1 MSSIKNIH
9 LIGIGGA
16 GMSGI
21 AEILHN
27 QDYSVSGS
35 DLEDTNVTKRL
46 KNLGVKIFKGHKENN
61 VLKKDLVVISSAIS
75 KKNVELKKAIS
86 MGIPV
91 IPRAE
96 MLANLMMLKNSIAVA
111 GSHGKTTVTCMMAHI
126 FTEAG
131 LDPTYIIGGK
141 VKSFESNA
149 KLGLG
154 EHIIAEADESDG
166 SFLNLRPLKAL
177 VTNIDNDHLGTYG
190 NDFNNLKRSFKKF
203 CLSLPFQGY
212 LIANG
217 DDKSIK
223 NIIKNIPRN
232 SFSFG
237 KDKGNDYQIKDIKQN
252 IRGTSFKLQDNFFKK
267 DYSFSMSMHGE
278 HNVMNA
284 TSAIVAAIQENI
296 DVSIIKKSLKT
307 CSSIERRFEIISHD
321 IFSKKITLVDDYGH
335 HPKEIKYSH
344 DTASEIW
351 KNKKKIVVFQPHR
364 YTRTKDL
371 FDEFIKTLLNI
382 ENLLLLDIYPASEK
396 IIKGYEGKDLFQALK
411 KNGSKVVFCQNH
423 TEVIEKLENMTKG
436 NEVIITQGAGTT
448 SELARKISNQ

>member
-1 MSSIKNIH
+1 MSNIRNIH

-46 KNLGVKIFKGHKENN
+46 KNLGIKIFKGHKENN

-111 GSHGKTTVTCMMAHI
+111 GSHGKTTVTCIMAHI

-190 NDFNNLKRSFKKF
+190 NDFNNLKKSFKKF

-217 DDKSIK
+217 DDQSVK

-237 KDKGNDYQIKDIKQN
+237 KDKSNDYQIKDIEQN
-252 IRGTSFKLQDNFFKK
+252 IRGTSFKLKDNFVKK

-284 TSAIVAAIQENI
+284 TSAIIAAIQEDI

-307 CSSIERRFEIISHD
+307 CSSIERRFEIISDD

-335 HPKEIKYSH
+335 HPKEIKYSY

-396 IIKGYEGKDLFQALK
+396 IIKGYEGKDLFKALK
-411 KNGSKVVFCQNH
+411 KNGSNVVFCQNH
-423 TEVIEKLENMTKG
+423 TEVIEKLENMTAGK
-436 NEVIITQGAGTT
+436 EVIITQGAGTT
-448 SELARKISNQ
+448 SELARKISHQ

>member
-1 MSSIKNIH
+1 MSSIKSIH

-27 QDYSVSGS
+27 QNYSVSGS

-111 GSHGKTTVTCMMAHI
+111 GSHGKTTVTCIMALI

-149 KLGLG
+149 RLGLG

-190 NDFNNLKRSFKKF
+190 NDFNNLKKSFKKF

-217 DDKSIK
+217 DDQSIK

-237 KDKGNDYQIKDIKQN
+237 KDKSNDYQIKDIKQN
-252 IRGTSFKLQDNFFKK
+252 IRGASFKLKDNFVKK

-284 TSAIVAAIQENI
+284 TSAIIAAIQENI
-296 DVSIIKKSLKT
+296 DLSIIKKSLKT
-307 CSSIERRFEIISHD
+307 CSSIERRFEIVSHD

-344 DTASEIW
+344 DTASDIW

-423 TEVIEKLENMTKG
+423 TEVIEKLENMITG

-448 SELARKISNQ
+448 SDLARKISNL

>member
-1 MSSIKNIH
+1 MSSIKSIH

-27 QDYSVSGS
+27 QNYSVSGS

-111 GSHGKTTVTCMMAHI
+111 GSHGKTTVTCIMAHI

-190 NDFNNLKRSFKKF
+190 NDFNNLKKSFKKF

-217 DDKSIK
+217 DDPSIK

-237 KDKGNDYQIKDIKQN
+237 KDKSNDYQIKDIKQN
-252 IRGTSFKLQDNFFKK
+252 IRGTSFKLKDNFVKK

-284 TSAIVAAIQENI
+284 TSAIIAAIQENI
-296 DVSIIKKSLKT
+296 DVSTIKKSLKT

-335 HPKEIKYSH
+335 HPKEIKYSY

-351 KNKKKIVVFQPHR
+351 KNKKKFVVFQPHR

-382 ENLLLLDIYPASEK
+382 ENLLLLDIYPASER

-411 KNGSKVVFCQNH
+411 KNGSNVVFCQNH
-423 TEVIEKLENMTKG
+423 TEVIKKLENMTEG

>member
-1 MSSIKNIH
+1 MSSIKSIH

-27 QDYSVSGS
+27 QNYSVSGS

-111 GSHGKTTVTCMMAHI
+111 GSHGKTTVTCIMAHI

-190 NDFNNLKRSFKKF
+190 NDFNNLKKSFKKF

-217 DDKSIK
+217 DDPSIK

-237 KDKGNDYQIKDIKQN
+237 KDKSNDYQIKDIKQN
-252 IRGTSFKLQDNFFKK
+252 IRGTSFKLKDNFVKK

-284 TSAIVAAIQENI
+284 TSAIIAAIQENI
-296 DVSIIKKSLKT
+296 DLSIIKKSLKT
-307 CSSIERRFEIISHD
+307 CSSIERRFEIVSHD

-335 HPKEIKYSH
+335 HPKEIKYSY

-411 KNGSKVVFCQNH
+411 KNGSNVVFCQNH
-423 TEVIEKLENMTKG
+423 TEVIEKLVNMTSG

-448 SELARKISNQ
+448 SELARKISNL

>member
-1 MSSIKNIH
+1 MSSIKSIH

-27 QDYSVSGS
+27 QNYSVSGS

-111 GSHGKTTVTCMMAHI
+111 GSHGKTTVTCIMAHI

-149 KLGLG
+149 RLGLG

-190 NDFNNLKRSFKKF
+190 NDFNNLKKSFKKF

-217 DDKSIK
+217 DDQSIK

-237 KDKGNDYQIKDIKQN
+237 KDKSNDYQIKDIKQN
-252 IRGTSFKLQDNFFKK
+252 IKGTSFKLKDNFVKK

-284 TSAIVAAIQENI
+284 TSAIIAAIQENI
-296 DVSIIKKSLKT
+296 DMSIIKKSLKT

-396 IIKGYEGKDLFQALK
+396 IIKGYEGKDLFKALK
-411 KNGSKVVFCQNH
+411 KKGSNVVFCQNH
-423 TEVIEKLENMTKG
+423 TEVIEKLENMTTG

>member
-1 MSSIKNIH
+1 MSSIKSIH

-27 QDYSVSGS
+27 QNYSVSGS

-46 KNLGVKIFKGHKENN
+46 KNLGVKILKGHKENN

-111 GSHGKTTVTCMMAHI
+111 GSHGKTTVTCIMAHI

-190 NDFNNLKRSFKKF
+190 NDFNNLKKSFKKF

-217 DDKSIK
+217 DDPSIK

-237 KDKGNDYQIKDIKQN
+237 KDKSNDYQIKDIKQN
-252 IRGTSFKLQDNFFKK
+252 IRGTSFKLKDNFVKK

-284 TSAIVAAIQENI
+284 TSAIIAAIQENI
-296 DVSIIKKSLKT
+296 DLSIIKKSLKT
-307 CSSIERRFEIISHD
+307 CSSIERRFEIVSHD

-335 HPKEIKYSH
+335 HPKEIKYSY

-411 KNGSKVVFCQNH
+411 KNGSNVVFCQNH
-423 TEVIEKLENMTKG
+423 TEVIEKLENMTTG

-448 SELARKISNQ
+448 SDLARKISNL

>member
-46 KNLGVKIFKGHKENN
+46 KNLGIKIFKGHKENN

-154 EHIIAEADESDG
+154 KHIIAEADESDG

-190 NDFNNLKRSFKKF
+190 NDFNNLKKSFKKF

-223 NIIKNIPRN
+223 NIIKNLPRN

-237 KDKGNDYQIKDIKQN
+237 KDKSNDYQIKDIKQN
-252 IRGTSFKLQDNFFKK
+252 IRGTSFKLKDNFVKK

-284 TSAIVAAIQENI
+284 TSAIIAAIQENI

-371 FDEFIKTLLNI
+371 FDEFIKILLNI

-411 KNGSKVVFCQNH
+411 KNGSNVEFCQNH
-423 TEVIEKLENMTKG
+423 TEVIEKLENMTSG

-448 SELARKISNQ
+448 SELARKISNL

>member
-1 MSSIKNIH
+1 MSSIKKIH

-75 KKNVELKKAIS
+75 KKNVEFKKAIS
-86 MGIPV
+86 IGIPV

-111 GSHGKTTVTCMMAHI
+111 GSHGKTTVTCIMAHI

-190 NDFNNLKRSFKKF
+190 NDFNNLKKSFKKF
-203 CLSLPFQGY
+203 CLSLPFHGY

-217 DDKSIK
+217 DDQSIK
-223 NIIKNIPRN
+223 NIIQNIPRN

-237 KDKGNDYQIKDIKQN
+237 KDKSNDYQIKDIKQN
-252 IRGTSFKLQDNFFKK
+252 IRGASFKLKDNFVKK

-284 TSAIVAAIQENI
+284 TSAIITAIQENI

-307 CSSIERRFEIISHD
+307 CSSIERRFEIISDD

-351 KNKKKIVVFQPHR
+351 KNNKKIVVFQPHR
-364 YTRTKDL
+364 YTRTMDL

-382 ENLLLLDIYPASEK
+382 ENLLLLDIYPANEK

-411 KNGSKVVFCQNH
+411 KKGSNVIFCQNH
-423 TEVIEKLENMTKG
+423 TEVIEKLENMTAG

>member
-1 MSSIKNIH
+1 MSSIKKIH

-27 QDYSVSGS
+27 QDYFVSGS
-35 DLEDTNVTKRL
+35 DLEDTDVTKRL
-46 KNLGVKIFKGHKENN
+46 KNLGVKIFKGHRESN

-111 GSHGKTTVTCMMAHI
+111 GSHGKTTVTCIMAHI

-190 NDFNNLKRSFKKF
+190 NDFNNLIKSFKKF

-237 KDKGNDYQIKDIKQN
+237 KDKSNDYQIKDIKQN
-252 IRGTSFKLQDNFFKK
+252 IRGTSFKLKDNFVKK

-284 TSAIVAAIQENI
+284 TSAIIAAIQENI
-296 DVSIIKKSLKT
+296 DVSFIKKSLKT
-307 CSSIERRFEIISHD
+307 CSSIERRFEIISDD
-321 IFSKKITLVDDYGH
+321 IFSKEITLVDDYGH
-335 HPKEIKYSH
+335 HPKEIKYSYE
-344 DTASEIW
+344 TASEIW

-371 FDEFIKTLLNI
+371 FNEFIETLLDI
-382 ENLLLLDIYPASEK
+382 ENLLLLDTYPASER
-396 IIKGYEGKDLFQALK
+396 IIKGYEGKDLFHALK
-411 KNGSKVVFCQNH
+411 QNGSNVIFCQNH
-423 TEVIEKLENMTKG
+423 IDVIQKLQNMTNGKEVIM
-436 NEVIITQGAGTT
+436 TQGAGTT

>member
-27 QDYSVSGS
+27 QDYCVSGS

-111 GSHGKTTVTCMMAHI
+111 GSHGKTTVTCIMAHI

-217 DDKSIK
+217 DDQSIK
-223 NIIKNIPRN
+223 NIIQNIPRN

-237 KDKGNDYQIKDIKQN
+237 KDKTNDYQIKDIKQN
-252 IRGTSFKLQDNFFKK
+252 IRGTSFKLKDNFVKK

-284 TSAIVAAIQENI
+284 TSAIIAAIRENI

-411 KNGSKVVFCQNH
+411 KNGSNVIFCQNH
-423 TEVIEKLENMTKG
+423 TEVIKKLKNMTAG
-436 NEVIITQGAGTT
+436 NEIIITQGAGTT
-448 SELARKISNQ
+448 SELAGKISNQ

>member
-1 MSSIKNIH
+1 MSSIKSIH

-27 QDYSVSGS
+27 QNYSVSGS

-111 GSHGKTTVTCMMAHI
+111 GSHGKTTVTCIMAHI

-190 NDFNNLKRSFKKF
+190 NDFNNLKKSFKKF

-217 DDKSIK
+217 DDPSIK

-237 KDKGNDYQIKDIKQN
+237 KDKSNDYQIKDIKQN
-252 IRGTSFKLQDNFFKK
+252 IRGTSFKLKDNFVKK

-284 TSAIVAAIQENI
+284 TSAIIAAIQENI
-296 DVSIIKKSLKT
+296 DLSIIKKSLKT
-307 CSSIERRFEIISHD
+307 CSSIERRFEIVSHD

-335 HPKEIKYSH
+335 HPKEIKYSY

-411 KNGSKVVFCQNH
+411 KNGSNVVFCQNH
-423 TEVIEKLENMTKG
+423 TEVIKKLENMTEG

-448 SELARKISNQ
+448 SDLARKISNL

>member
-46 KNLGVKIFKGHKENN
+46 KNLGVKIFKGHKEKN

-75 KKNVELKKAIS
+75 NKNVELKKAIS
-86 MGIPV
+86 IGIPV

-154 EHIIAEADESDG
+154 KHIIAEADESDG

-190 NDFNNLKRSFKKF
+190 NDFNNLKKSFKKF

-237 KDKGNDYQIKDIKQN
+237 KDKSNDYQIKDIKQN

-371 FDEFIKTLLNI
+371 FDEFIKTLLKI

-411 KNGSKVVFCQNH
+411 KNGSKVLFCQNH
-423 TEVIEKLENMTKG
+423 TEVIEKLENITSG

-448 SELARKISNQ
+448 SELARKISNL

>member
-27 QDYSVSGS
+27 QNYSVSGS

-46 KNLGVKIFKGHKENN
+46 KNLGVKIFKGHKEKN

-111 GSHGKTTVTCMMAHI
+111 GSHGKTTVTCIMAHI

-190 NDFNNLKRSFKKF
+190 NDFNNLKKSFKKF
-203 CLSLPFQGY
+203 CLSLPFQGF

-237 KDKGNDYQIKDIKQN
+237 KDKSNDYQIKDIKQN
-252 IRGTSFKLQDNFFKK
+252 IRGTSFKLQDNLFKK

-371 FDEFIKTLLNI
+371 FDEFVKTLSNI

-411 KNGSKVVFCQNH
+411 KNGSKVLFCQNH
-423 TEVIEKLENMTKG
+423 TEVIEKLENMTSG
-436 NEVIITQGAGTT
+436 NEVIITQGARTT

>member
-27 QDYSVSGS
+27 QNYSVSGS

-75 KKNVELKKAIS
+75 KTNIELKKAIS

-111 GSHGKTTVTCMMAHI
+111 GSHGKTTVTCIMAHI

-190 NDFNNLKRSFKKF
+190 NDFNNLKKSFKKF

-217 DDKSIK
+217 DDPSIK

-237 KDKGNDYQIKDIKQN
+237 KDKSNDYQIKDIKQN
-252 IRGTSFKLQDNFFKK
+252 IRGTSFKLKDNFVKK

-284 TSAIVAAIQENI
+284 TSAIIAAIQENI
-296 DVSIIKKSLKT
+296 DLSIIKKSLKT
-307 CSSIERRFEIISHD
+307 CSSIERRFEIVSHD

-335 HPKEIKYSH
+335 HPKEIKYSY

-396 IIKGYEGKDLFQALK
+396 SIKGYEGKDLFQALK

-423 TEVIEKLENMTKG
+423 TEVIEKLENMTEG

>member
-1 MSSIKNIH
+1 MSSIKSIH

-27 QDYSVSGS
+27 QNYSVSGS

-111 GSHGKTTVTCMMAHI
+111 GSHGKTTVTCIMAHI

-149 KLGLG
+149 RLGLG

-190 NDFNNLKRSFKKF
+190 NDFNNLKKSFKKF

-217 DDKSIK
+217 DDPSIK

-237 KDKGNDYQIKDIKQN
+237 KDKSNDYQIKDIKQN
-252 IRGTSFKLQDNFFKK
+252 IRGTSFKLKDNFVKK

-284 TSAIVAAIQENI
+284 TSAIIAAIQENI
-296 DVSIIKKSLKT
+296 DLSIIKKSLKT
-307 CSSIERRFEIISHD
+307 CSSIERRFEIVSHD

-335 HPKEIKYSH
+335 HPIEIKYSY

-411 KNGSKVVFCQNH
+411 KNGSNVVFCQNH
-423 TEVIEKLENMTKG
+423 TEVIEKLENMTTG

-448 SELARKISNQ
+448 SDLARKISNL

>member
-27 QDYSVSGS
+27 QNYSVSGS

-111 GSHGKTTVTCMMAHI
+111 GSHGKTTVTCIMAHI

-190 NDFNNLKRSFKKF
+190 NDFNNLKKSFKKF

-217 DDKSIK
+217 DDPSIK

-237 KDKGNDYQIKDIKQN
+237 KDKSNDYQIKDIKQN
-252 IRGTSFKLQDNFFKK
+252 IRGTSFKLKDNFVKK

-284 TSAIVAAIQENI
+284 TSAIIAAIQENI
-296 DVSIIKKSLKT
+296 DLSIIKKSLKT
-307 CSSIERRFEIISHD
+307 CSSIERRFEIVSHD

-344 DTASEIW
+344 ETASEIW

-382 ENLLLLDIYPASEK
+382 ENLLLLDIYPASER
-396 IIKGYEGKDLFQALK
+396 IIKGYEGKDLFRALK
-411 KNGSKVVFCQNH
+411 KNGSNVVFCQNH
-423 TEVIEKLENMTKG
+423 TEVIEKLENMTTG

-448 SELARKISNQ
+448 SDLARKISNL

>member
-27 QDYSVSGS
+27 QEYSVSGS

-75 KKNVELKKAIS
+75 KTNIELKKAIS

-111 GSHGKTTVTCMMAHI
+111 GSHGKTTVTCIMAHI

-149 KLGLG
+149 RLGLG

-190 NDFNNLKRSFKKF
+190 NDFNNLKKSFKKF

-217 DDKSIK
+217 DDQSIK

-237 KDKGNDYQIKDIKQN
+237 KDKSNDYQIKDIKQN
-252 IRGTSFKLQDNFFKK
+252 IRGTSFKLKDNFVKK

-284 TSAIVAAIQENI
+284 TSAIIAAIQENI
-296 DVSIIKKSLKT
+296 DVSTIKKSLKT

-411 KNGSKVVFCQNH
+411 KNGSNVVFCQNH
-423 TEVIEKLENMTKG
+423 TEVIEKLENMITG

-448 SELARKISNQ
+448 SDLARKISNL

>member
-35 DLEDTNVTKRL
+35 DIEDTDVTKRL

-111 GSHGKTTVTCMMAHI
+111 GTHGKTTVTCIMAHI

-190 NDFNNLKRSFKKF
+190 NDFNNLKKSFKKF

-217 DDKSIK
+217 DDQSIK

-237 KDKGNDYQIKDIKQN
+237 KDKSNDYQIKDIKQN
-252 IRGTSFKLQDNFFKK
+252 IRGTSFKLKDNFVKK

-284 TSAIVAAIQENI
+284 TSAIIAAIQENI
-296 DVSIIKKSLKT
+296 DVSFIKKSLKT
-307 CSSIERRFEIISHD
+307 CSSIERRFEIISDD
-321 IFSKKITLVDDYGH
+321 IFSKEITLVDDYGH
-335 HPKEIKYSH
+335 HPKEIKYSYE
-344 DTASEIW
+344 TASEIW

-371 FDEFIKTLLNI
+371 FNEFIETLLDI
-382 ENLLLLDIYPASEK
+382 ENLLLLDTYPASER
-396 IIKGYEGKDLFQALK
+396 IIKGYEGKDIFHALK
-411 KNGSKVVFCQNH
+411 QNGSNVIFCQNH
-423 TEVIEKLENMTKG
+423 IDVIQKLQNMTNGREVIM
-436 NEVIITQGAGTT
+436 TQGAGTT
-448 SELARKISNQ
+448 SELARKISDQ

>member
-1 MSSIKNIH
+1 MSSIKSIH

-27 QDYSVSGS
+27 QNYSVSGS

-111 GSHGKTTVTCMMAHI
+111 GSHGKTTVTCIMAHI

-190 NDFNNLKRSFKKF
+190 NDFNNLKKSFKKF

-217 DDKSIK
+217 DDPSIK

-237 KDKGNDYQIKDIKQN
+237 KDKSNDYQIKDIKQN
-252 IRGTSFKLQDNFFKK
+252 IRGTSFKLKDNFVKK

-284 TSAIVAAIQENI
+284 TSAIIAAIQENI
-296 DVSIIKKSLKT
+296 DLSIIKKSLKT
-307 CSSIERRFEIISHD
+307 CSSIERRFEIVSHD

-335 HPKEIKYSH
+335 HPKEIKYSY

-423 TEVIEKLENMTKG
+423 TEVIEKLENMTTG

-448 SELARKISNQ
+448 SDLARKISNL

>member
-1 MSSIKNIH
+1 MSSIKSIH

-75 KKNVELKKAIS
+75 KTNIELKKAIS

-111 GSHGKTTVTCMMAHI
+111 GSHGKTTVTCIMAHI

-190 NDFNNLKRSFKKF
+190 NDFNNLKKSFKKF

-217 DDKSIK
+217 DDQSIK

-237 KDKGNDYQIKDIKQN
+237 KDKSNDYQIKDIKQN
-252 IRGTSFKLQDNFFKK
+252 IRGTSFKLKDNFVKK

-284 TSAIVAAIQENI
+284 TSAIIAAIQENI
-296 DVSIIKKSLKT
+296 DVSTIKKSLKT

-411 KNGSKVVFCQNH
+411 KNGSNVVFCQNH
-423 TEVIEKLENMTKG
+423 TEVIKKLENMTEG

>member
-27 QDYSVSGS
+27 QNYSVSGS

-190 NDFNNLKRSFKKF
+190 NDFNNLKKSFKKF

-237 KDKGNDYQIKDIKQN
+237 KDKSNDYQIKDIKQN
-252 IRGTSFKLQDNFFKK
+252 IRGTSFKLKDNFVKK

-278 HNVMNA
+278 HNAMTA
-284 TSAIVAAIQENI
+284 TSAIIAAIQENI
-296 DVSIIKKSLKT
+296 DLSIIKKSLKT
-307 CSSIERRFEIISHD
+307 CSSIERRFEIVSHD

-411 KNGSKVVFCQNH
+411 TNGSNVVFCQNH
-423 TEVIEKLENMTKG
+423 TEVIEKLENMTEG

>member
-46 KNLGVKIFKGHKENN
+46 KNLGVKIFKGHKEKN

-75 KKNVELKKAIS
+75 NKNVELKKAIS
-86 MGIPV
+86 IGIPV

-154 EHIIAEADESDG
+154 KHIIAEADESDG

-190 NDFNNLKRSFKKF
+190 NDFNNLKKSFKKF

-223 NIIKNIPRN
+223 NIIKKIPRN

-237 KDKGNDYQIKDIKQN
+237 KDKSNDYQIKDIKQN
-252 IRGTSFKLQDNFFKK
+252 IRGTSFKLQDN
-267 DYSFSMSMHGE
+267 
-278 HNVMNA
+278 
-284 TSAIVAAIQENI
+284 
-296 DVSIIKKSLKT
+296 
-307 CSSIERRFEIISHD
+307 
-321 IFSKKITLVDDYGH
+321 
-335 HPKEIKYSH
+335 
-344 DTASEIW
+344 
-351 KNKKKIVVFQPHR
+351 
-364 YTRTKDL
+364 
-371 FDEFIKTLLNI
+371 
-382 ENLLLLDIYPASEK
+382 
-396 IIKGYEGKDLFQALK
+396 
-411 KNGSKVVFCQNH
+411 
-423 TEVIEKLENMTKG
+423 
-436 NEVIITQGAGTT
+436 
-448 SELARKISNQ
+448 

>member
-1 MSSIKNIH
+1 MSSIKSIH

-27 QDYSVSGS
+27 QNYSVSGS

-111 GSHGKTTVTCMMAHI
+111 GSHGKTTVTCIMAHI

-190 NDFNNLKRSFKKF
+190 NDFNNLKKSFKKF

-217 DDKSIK
+217 DDPSIK

-237 KDKGNDYQIKDIKQN
+237 KDKSNDYQIKDIKQN
-252 IRGTSFKLQDNFFKK
+252 IRGTSFKLKDNFVKK

-284 TSAIVAAIQENI
+284 TSAIIAAIQENI
-296 DVSIIKKSLKT
+296 DLSIIKKSLKT
-307 CSSIERRFEIISHD
+307 CSSIERRFEIVSHD

-335 HPKEIKYSH
+335 HPKEIKYSY

-411 KNGSKVVFCQNH
+411 KNGSNVVFCQNH
-423 TEVIEKLENMTKG
+423 TEVIEKLENMTTG

-448 SELARKISNQ
+448 SDLARKISNL

>member
-1 MSSIKNIH
+1 
-9 LIGIGGA
+9 
-16 GMSGI
+16 MSGI

-27 QDYSVSGS
+27 QNYSVSGS

-111 GSHGKTTVTCMMAHI
+111 GSHGKTTVTCIMAHI

-190 NDFNNLKRSFKKF
+190 NDFNNLKKSFKKF

-217 DDKSIK
+217 DDPSIK

-237 KDKGNDYQIKDIKQN
+237 KDKSNDYQIKDIKQN
-252 IRGTSFKLQDNFFKK
+252 IRGTSFKLKDNFVKK
-267 DYSFSMSMHGE
+267 DYSFTMSMHGE

-284 TSAIVAAIQENI
+284 TSAIIAAIQENI

-335 HPKEIKYSH
+335 HPKEIKYSY

-411 KNGSKVVFCQNH
+411 KNGSNVVFCQNH
-423 TEVIEKLENMTKG
+423 TEVIEKLENMTTG

-448 SELARKISNQ
+448 SDLARKISNLW

>member
-75 KKNVELKKAIS
+75 KTNIELKKAIS

-111 GSHGKTTVTCMMAHI
+111 GSHGKTTVTCIMAHI

-190 NDFNNLKRSFKKF
+190 NDFNNLKKSFKKF

-217 DDKSIK
+217 DDQSIK
-223 NIIKNIPRN
+223 KIIKNIPRN

-237 KDKGNDYQIKDIKQN
+237 KDKSNDYQIKDIKQN
-252 IRGTSFKLQDNFFKK
+252 IRGTSFKLKDNFVKK

-284 TSAIVAAIQENI
+284 TSAIIAAIQENI
-296 DVSIIKKSLKT
+296 DLSIIKKSLKT
-307 CSSIERRFEIISHD
+307 CSSIERRFEIVSHD

-335 HPKEIKYSH
+335 HPKEIKYSY

-411 KNGSKVVFCQNH
+411 KNGSNVVFCQNH
-423 TEVIEKLENMTKG
+423 TEVIEKLENMTTG

-448 SELARKISNQ
+448 SDLARKISNL

>member
-111 GSHGKTTVTCMMAHI
+111 GSHGKTTVTCIMAHI

-190 NDFNNLKRSFKKF
+190 NDFNNLKKSFKKF

-217 DDKSIK
+217 DDQSIK
-223 NIIKNIPRN
+223 NIIQNIPRN

-237 KDKGNDYQIKDIKQN
+237 KDKSNDYQIKDIKQN
-252 IRGTSFKLQDNFFKK
+252 IKGVSFKLKDNFVKK

-284 TSAIVAAIQENI
+284 TSAIITAIQENI

-307 CSSIERRFEIISHD
+307 CSSIERRFEIISDD

-351 KNKKKIVVFQPHR
+351 KNNKKIVVFQPHR
-364 YTRTKDL
+364 YTRTMDL
-371 FDEFIKTLLNI
+371 FDEFIKILLNI
-382 ENLLLLDIYPASEK
+382 ENLLLLDIYPANEK
-396 IIKGYEGKDLFQALK
+396 IIKGYEGKDLFLALK
-411 KNGSKVVFCQNH
+411 KKGSNVVFCQNH
-423 TEVIEKLENMTKG
+423 TEVIENLENITAG

>member
-1 MSSIKNIH
+1 MSSIKSIH

-27 QDYSVSGS
+27 QNYSVSGS

-111 GSHGKTTVTCMMAHI
+111 GSHGKTTVTCIMAHI

-190 NDFNNLKRSFKKF
+190 NDFNNLKKSFKKF

-217 DDKSIK
+217 DDPSIK

-237 KDKGNDYQIKDIKQN
+237 KDKSNDYQIKDIKQN
-252 IRGTSFKLQDNFFKK
+252 IRGTSFKLKDNFVKK

-284 TSAIVAAIQENI
+284 TSAIIAAIQENI
-296 DVSIIKKSLKT
+296 DMSIIKKSLKT

-335 HPKEIKYSH
+335 HPKEIKYSY

-411 KNGSKVVFCQNH
+411 KNGSNVVFCQNH
-423 TEVIEKLENMTKG
+423 TEVIEKLENMTTG

-448 SELARKISNQ
+448 SDLARKISNL

>member
-1 MSSIKNIH
+1 MSSIKSIH

-27 QDYSVSGS
+27 QNYSVSGS

-111 GSHGKTTVTCMMAHI
+111 GSHGKTTVTCIMAHI

-190 NDFNNLKRSFKKF
+190 NDFNNLKKSFKKF

-217 DDKSIK
+217 DDPSIK

-237 KDKGNDYQIKDIKQN
+237 KDKSNDYQIKDIKQN
-252 IRGTSFKLQDNFFKK
+252 IKGTSFKLKDNFVKK
-267 DYSFSMSMHGE
+267 EYSFSMSMHGE

-284 TSAIVAAIQENI
+284 TSAIIAAIQENI
-296 DVSIIKKSLKT
+296 DLSIIKKSLKT
-307 CSSIERRFEIISHD
+307 CSSIERRFEIVSHD

-335 HPKEIKYSH
+335 HPKEIKYSY

-411 KNGSKVVFCQNH
+411 KNGSNVVFCQNH
-423 TEVIEKLENMTKG
+423 TEVIEKLENMTTG

-448 SELARKISNQ
+448 SDLARKISNL

>member
-1 MSSIKNIH
+1 MSSIKSIH

-111 GSHGKTTVTCMMAHI
+111 GSHGKTTVTCIMAHI

-190 NDFNNLKRSFKKF
+190 NDFNNLKKSFKKF

-217 DDKSIK
+217 DDQSIK

-237 KDKGNDYQIKDIKQN
+237 KDKSNDYQIKDIKQN
-252 IRGTSFKLQDNFFKK
+252 IKGTSFKLKDNFVKK

-284 TSAIVAAIQENI
+284 TSAIIAAIQENI

-335 HPKEIKYSH
+335 HPKEIKYSY

-411 KNGSKVVFCQNH
+411 KNGSNVVFCQNH
-423 TEVIEKLENMTKG
+423 TEVIEKLENMTTG

-448 SELARKISNQ
+448 SDLARKISNL

>member
-9 LIGIGGA
+9 LIGIGGS

-111 GSHGKTTVTCMMAHI
+111 GSHGKTTVTCIMAHI

-190 NDFNNLKRSFKKF
+190 NDFNNLKKSFKKF

-217 DDKSIK
+217 DDPSIK

-237 KDKGNDYQIKDIKQN
+237 KDKSNDYQIKDIKQN
-252 IRGTSFKLQDNFFKK
+252 IRGTSFKLKDNFVKK

-284 TSAIVAAIQENI
+284 TSAIIAAIQENI
-296 DVSIIKKSLKT
+296 DLSIIKKSLKT
-307 CSSIERRFEIISHD
+307 CSSIERRFEIVSHD

-335 HPKEIKYSH
+335 HPKEIKYSY

-411 KNGSKVVFCQNH
+411 KNGSNVVFCQNH
-423 TEVIEKLENMTKG
+423 TEVIEKLENMTTG

-448 SELARKISNQ
+448 SDLARKISNL

>member
-27 QDYSVSGS
+27 QNYSVSGS

-111 GSHGKTTVTCMMAHI
+111 GSHGKTTVTCIMAHI

-190 NDFNNLKRSFKKF
+190 NDFNNLKKSFKKF

-217 DDKSIK
+217 DDPSIK

-237 KDKGNDYQIKDIKQN
+237 KDKSNDYQIKDIKQN
-252 IRGTSFKLQDNFFKK
+252 IRGTSFKLKDNFVKK

-284 TSAIVAAIQENI
+284 TSAIIAAIQENI
-296 DVSIIKKSLKT
+296 DLSIIKKSLKT
-307 CSSIERRFEIISHD
+307 CSSIERRFEIVSHD

-335 HPKEIKYSH
+335 HPKEIKYSY

-423 TEVIEKLENMTKG
+423 TEVIEKLVNMTSG

-448 SELARKISNQ
+448 SELARKISNL

>member
-1 MSSIKNIH
+1 MSSIKSIH

-27 QDYSVSGS
+27 QNYSVSGS

-111 GSHGKTTVTCMMAHI
+111 GSHGKTTVTCIMAHI

-190 NDFNNLKRSFKKF
+190 NDFNNLKKSFKKF

-217 DDKSIK
+217 DDPSIK

-237 KDKGNDYQIKDIKQN
+237 KDKSNDYQIKDIKQN
-252 IRGTSFKLQDNFFKK
+252 IRGTSFKLKDNFVKK

-284 TSAIVAAIQENI
+284 TSAIIAAIQENI
-296 DVSIIKKSLKT
+296 DLSIIKKSLKT
-307 CSSIERRFEIISHD
+307 CSSIERRFEIVSHD

-335 HPKEIKYSH
+335 HPKEIKYSY

-411 KNGSKVVFCQNH
+411 KNGSNVVFCQNH
-423 TEVIEKLENMTKG
+423 TEVIEKLENMTTE

-448 SELARKISNQ
+448 SDLARKISNL

>member
-46 KNLGVKIFKGHKENN
+46 KNLGVKIFKGHKEKN

-111 GSHGKTTVTCMMAHI
+111 GSHGKTTVTCIMAHI

-190 NDFNNLKRSFKKF
+190 NDFNNLKKSFKKF

-237 KDKGNDYQIKDIKQN
+237 KDKSNDYQIKDIKQN

-411 KNGSKVVFCQNH
+411 KNGSKVLFCQNH
-423 TEVIEKLENMTKG
+423 TEVIEKLENMISG

-448 SELARKISNQ
+448 SELARKISNL

>member
-46 KNLGVKIFKGHKENN
+46 KNLGVKIFKGHKEKN

-111 GSHGKTTVTCMMAHI
+111 GSHGKTTVTCIMAHI

-190 NDFNNLKRSFKKF
+190 NDFNNLKKSFKKF

-237 KDKGNDYQIKDIKQN
+237 KDKSNDYQIKDIKQN

-411 KNGSKVVFCQNH
+411 KNGSKVLFCQNH
-423 TEVIEKLENMTKG
+423 TEVIEKLENMTSG

-448 SELARKISNQ
+448 SELARKISNL

>member
-1 MSSIKNIH
+1 MSSIKSIH

-27 QDYSVSGS
+27 QNYSVSGS

-111 GSHGKTTVTCMMAHI
+111 GSHGKTTVTCIMAHI

-190 NDFNNLKRSFKKF
+190 NDFNNLKKSFKKF

-217 DDKSIK
+217 DDQSIK

-237 KDKGNDYQIKDIKQN
+237 KDKSNDYQIKDIKQN
-252 IRGTSFKLQDNFFKK
+252 IRGTSFKLKDNFVKK

-284 TSAIVAAIQENI
+284 TSAIIAAIQENI

-335 HPKEIKYSH
+335 HPKEIKFSH
-344 DTASEIW
+344 DTASKIW

-411 KNGSKVVFCQNH
+411 KNGSNVVFCQNH
-423 TEVIEKLENMTKG
+423 TEVIEKLENMTTG

-448 SELARKISNQ
+448 SDLARKISNL

>member
-1 MSSIKNIH
+1 MSSIKSIH

-27 QDYSVSGS
+27 QNYSVSGS

-111 GSHGKTTVTCMMAHI
+111 GSHGKTTVTCIMAHI

-190 NDFNNLKRSFKKF
+190 NDFNNLKKSFKKF

-217 DDKSIK
+217 DDPSIK
-223 NIIKNIPRN
+223 SIIKNIPRN

-237 KDKGNDYQIKDIKQN
+237 KDKSNDYQIKDIKQN
-252 IRGTSFKLQDNFFKK
+252 IRGTSFKLKDNFVKK

-284 TSAIVAAIQENI
+284 TSAIIAAIQENI
-296 DVSIIKKSLKT
+296 DLSIIKKSLKT
-307 CSSIERRFEIISHD
+307 CSSIERRFEIVSHD

-335 HPKEIKYSH
+335 HPKEIKYSY

-396 IIKGYEGKDLFQALK
+396 IIKGYEGKDLFQVLK
-411 KNGSKVVFCQNH
+411 KNGSNVVFCQNH
-423 TEVIEKLENMTKG
+423 TEVIEKLENMTTG

-448 SELARKISNQ
+448 SDLARKISNL

>member
-46 KNLGVKIFKGHKENN
+46 KNLGVKIFKGHKEKN

-75 KKNVELKKAIS
+75 NKNVELKKAIS
-86 MGIPV
+86 IGIPV

-190 NDFNNLKRSFKKF
+190 NDFNNLKKSFKKF

-237 KDKGNDYQIKDIKQN
+237 KHKSNDYQIKDIKQN

-371 FDEFIKTLLNI
+371 FDEFIKTLLKI

-411 KNGSKVVFCQNH
+411 KNGSKVLFCQNH
-423 TEVIEKLENMTKG
+423 TEVIEKLENMTSG

-448 SELARKISNQ
+448 SELARKISNL